1 MLYHIGSY
9 IKDNGGIESD
19 ASYPYTASDG
29 GRCKATGHS
38 VATLSSYVDIPAGS
52 ETDLLDAVA
61 TAGPVV
67 VVVDATRYGFQ
78 MYSGGVYD
86 DPGCSATYEN
96 HSALAVG
103 YGTED
108 GKDYWL
114 VKNSWGTDWGADGY
128 IKMRRNA
135 NSQCGIADMASY
147 PVV

>member
-1 MLYHIGSY
+1 MTGFLCRY
-9 IKDNGGIESD
+9 IHDNGGIQSEE
-19 ASYPYTASDG
+19 SYPYTASDYG
-29 GRCKATGHS
+29 SCKAHGKS

-52 ETDLLDAVA
+52 ESDLLDAVA
-61 TAGPVV
+61 NAGPVV
-67 VVVDATRYGFQ
+67 VVIDATHYSFQ
-78 MYSGGVYD
+78 MYSGGVLD
-86 DPGCSATYEN
+86 DPSCTGEYAN
-96 HSALAVG
+96 HPALAVG

-135 NSQCGIADMASY
+135 NNQCGIASSTSY